1 MSDVV
6 QATRQNFW
14 LQPPL
19 CRQPARG
26 PRAQNRPKGGRSCP
40 VSPPSLEH
48 MSLSFVPVSP
58 PATPAVRVS
67 GALRP
72 LSQSPTLVPA
82 APQQFPKVP
91 LFLPRFRSKPGACQE
106 GTWFPGTQAWMS
118 WGAEGTEEGQA
129 LAAAPTC
136 LTLCPCCRCP
146 KTQLDASTRLPR
158 LLWAGGTHLEVPS
171 SDESQTLPHT
181 QTFLATATCKPHCPA
196 SLKTSEPRR
205 ASRMS

>member
-26 PRAQNRPKGGRSCP
+26 PRAQNRPKGGRSRP

-82 APQQFPKVP
+82 APQQFPKAP

-118 WGAEGTEEGQA
+118 WGAEGTQETRA
-129 LAAAPTC
+129 LPTR
-136 LTLCPCCRCP
+136 P
-146 KTQLDASTRLPR
+146 D
-158 LLWAGGTHLEVPS
+158 
-171 SDESQTLPHT
+171 LPHPK
-181 QTFLATATCKPHCPA
+181 FPWLV
-196 SLKTSEPRR
+196 
-205 ASRMS
+205 